1 MGQEKKPWVAWKM
14 IASKLGQVADNPLI
28 AAPVMLGSAVALALL
43 LTPGFEPASEPSKQ
57 EVYELSKPASQFE
70 VRHVDWYWYGR
81 DLEYKTTGVI
91 TFTETAS
98 GDKITVSQ
106 PFHIR
111 HLEESNE

>member
-1 MGQEKKPWVAWKM
+1 MGQEKKPWVAWDKVTT
-14 IASKLGQVADNPLI
+14 KLWQWADSPLI
-28 AAPVMLGSAVALALL
+28 VAPAMVVSAVALALL
-43 LTPGFEPASEPSKQ
+43 LTPSFESVSEPSKQ

-70 VRHVDWYWYGR
+70 VRHVDWYWYGQ
-81 DLEYKTTGVI
+81 DLKYETTGVI
-91 TFTETAS
+91 TFIETAS